1 MNLCLQSGG
10 GWWEVSLRRLRIY
23 LSIEHILTELILG
36 TMRVFTV
43 TIIIIMTVSVCTWQ
57 AESITCVS
65 YLGQAVEK
73 RTNRDLHIGR
83 DQKPIHCRA
92 RQCAAIVLPNIP
104 GLTVNAVVKVKSV
117 WLPLF
122 SNRNFGAHVAI
133 AALVAIA
140 AHVAE
145 VLSPL

>member
-36 TMRVFTV
+36 TMMVFTV
-43 TIIIIMTVSVCTWQ
+43 TMIIIMTVSVCTWQ

-73 RTNRDLHIGR
+73 RTNRDLHIDLGR
-83 DQKPIHCRA
+83 GPPLP
-92 RQCAAIVLPNIP
+92 AADNVFV
-104 GLTVNAVVKVKSV
+104 VNQSNQSV
-117 WLPLF
+117 AQPL
-122 SNRNFGAHVAI
+122 RCLAD
-133 AALVAIA
+133 
-140 AHVAE
+140 
-145 VLSPL
+145 